1 MNFLSKNDL
10 LLLFGSIKV
19 EKRRFTLQPFSGY
32 LALYSEL
39 GKDNLQ
45 MLNYS
50 SPDAKSK
57 FTIDAQFGTINLN

>member
-1 MNFLSKNDL
+1 
-10 LLLFGSIKV
+10 
-19 EKRRFTLQPFSGY
+19 LQPFSGY